1 VGPVDV
7 AAAASVAA
15 GLPVTLRTAVPPPSP
30 SVVPLRSTGF
40 WLAVVTAAIV
50 VNQVLF
56 TVYVLRVHGGDPG
69 FISRYLPDGWFR
81 LADGPSMRAFAKV
94 FPAPSLLS
102 PTVLRV
108 QAALEL
114 PFVLL
119 AYLTVAGWFDPS
131 LRRRLLALPVLSLAA
146 TAYTVAFGLIEWSLH
161 NPYTIQDLWVRT
173 VAAVLT
179 VLFLRRLDGGRGP
192 RVTGA
197 ADLVLF
203 VVSAG
208 ALGYFVLVVYDT
220 CLLYNLGDLGSY
232 VPLLA
237 VASAGGVGAHLLRRR
252 LRPSDPGRSVS
263 TLTTGLGWFL
273 ALFFVPALPVRYAL
287 SFGSRP
293 IAVAAGTVV
302 VVVAVAL
309 TVARLRSGVLYVVP
323 ASLVGIA
330 VAAATLFA
338 LPSGGYPEAR
348 LLSAAA
354 AFLLVVTATASLTDV
369 VVARRAFVRG
379 P

>member
-1 VGPVDV
+1 MGPVDV

-15 GLPVTLRTAVPPPSP
+15 GLPVTLRTAVPPPSR
-30 SVVPLRSTGF
+30 VVAPLRSTGF

-56 TVYVLRVHGGDPG
+56 TVYVLRVHGGDPA
-69 FISRYLPDGWFR
+69 FIARYLPNGWFR
-81 LADGPSMRAFAKV
+81 LADGPSMRAFAKA

-119 AYLTVAGWFDPS
+119 AYLTVAGWFDPA
-131 LRRRLLALPVLSLAA
+131 LRRRLLALPPLSLAA
-146 TAYTVAFGLIEWSLH
+146 ASYTVAFGLIEWSLR
-161 NPYTIQDLWVRT
+161 NPYTIQDLWVRAA
-173 VAAVLT
+173 AAVLT
-179 VLFLRRLDGGRGP
+179 VLLLRRSDGGRGR

-232 VPLLA
+232 LPLLA
-237 VASAGGVGAHLLRRR
+237 VACVGGVGAHLLRRR
-252 LRPSDPGRSVS
+252 LRPADAGRALT
-263 TLTTGLGWFL
+263 TLTIGLGWFV

-293 IAVAAGTVV
+293 IAVAAGAVV
-302 VVVAVAL
+302 VVVAAAL
-309 TVARLRSGVLYVVP
+309 TVARMRSGSLSVVP

-330 VAAATLFA
+330 VAATTLYA
-338 LPSGGYPEAR
+338 LPSGGYPETR

-354 AFLLVVTATASLTDV
+354 AFLLAVTATAALTDFV
-369 VVARRAFVRG
+369 VGRWVPARG